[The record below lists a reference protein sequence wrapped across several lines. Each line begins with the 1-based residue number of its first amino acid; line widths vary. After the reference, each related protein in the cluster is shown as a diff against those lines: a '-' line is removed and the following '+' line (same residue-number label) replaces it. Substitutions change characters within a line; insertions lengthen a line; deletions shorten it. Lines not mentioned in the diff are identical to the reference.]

1 MKRREEVAVYLK
13 AELERLRDSF
23 AKNGGNNLKPK
34 DLKPEYYQ
42 ERLDHFDE
50 ILPIYMAGKIRAE
63 LNQIERFQNF
73 KELEQSWK
81 YGEGDKIIEVE
92 DIQNMFTVFGS
103 PNVAMVKKEMFL
115 DEFMKRLGEEIPS
128 VEETQRRFNKTRS

>member
-13 AELERLRDSF
+13 SELERLRDSF
-23 AKNGGNNLKPK
+23 AKNGGGTK

-63 LNQIERFQNF
+63 LDQIERFPNF
-73 KELEQSWK
+73 KELEQYWE
-81 YGEGDKIIEVE
+81 GERGKIIEVE